1 MRLQGVSLTPDH
13 NEASPDAL
21 RARAAQAI
29 ASQSQA
35 TVTVLSSLL
44 AVEEELGYIPKEAVE
59 AVAEFTHSTIND
71 VWGVAS
77 FYPNFRFSP
86 PSRCQVEICWGTSCH
101 VMGASRIAQA
111 AMRALGL
118 EGEGDTGDGEFG
130 LRFNT
135 CLGACAQAPVASV
148 GHQLK
153 GRLTPART
161 ERMLRDLS
169 RDARGEGHG

>member
-1 MRLQGVSLTPDH
+1 MTPDA
-13 NEASPDAL
+13 NEL
-21 RARAAQAI
+21 RTKAAQAI
-29 ASQSQA
+29 VSQSQP

-44 AVEEELGYIPKEAVE
+44 AVEEELGYIPKEAIE

-86 PSRCQVEICWGTSCH
+86 PSRCQVEVCWGTSCH
-101 VMGASRIAQA
+101 IMGASRIAQA

-118 EGEGDTGDGEFG
+118 EGEGETGDGEFG

-148 GHQLK
+148 GHVLK

-161 ERMLRDLS
+161 EQMLRDLS
-169 RDARGEGHG
+169 RAAQGRGHG

>member
-1 MRLQGVSLTPDH
+1 MRLQGVSLTPDP
-13 NEASPDAL
+13 NEL
-21 RARAAQAI
+21 RAMAAQAI

-44 AVEEELGYIPKEAVE
+44 AVEEELGYVPKEAVE
-59 AVAEFTHSTIND
+59 AVAEFTNSTIND

-86 PSRCQVEICWGTSCH
+86 PSRCPVEVCWGTSCH
-101 VMGASRIAQA
+101 IMGASRIAQA

-118 EGEGDTGDGEFG
+118 EGEGDTEDGEFG

-148 GHQLK
+148 GHELK
-153 GRLTPART
+153 GRLTPALT
-161 ERMLRDLS
+161 EQTLRDLV
-169 RDARGEGHG
+169 RAARGRDGG

>member
-1 MRLQGVSLTPDH
+1 MRLQGVSLTPDP
-13 NEASPDAL
+13 NEL
-21 RARAAQAI
+21 RTRAAQAI
-29 ASQSQA
+29 ASQSQP

-59 AVAEFTHSTIND
+59 AVAEHTNSTIND

-86 PSRCQVEICWGTSCH
+86 PSRTQVEVCWGTSCH
-101 VMGASRIAQA
+101 IMGASRIAQA

-118 EGEGDTGDGEFG
+118 QAEGDTPDGEFG

-135 CLGACAQAPVASV
+135 CLGACAQAPVASI

-153 GRLTPART
+153 GRLTPAGT
-161 ERMLRDLS
+161 EQLLRDLTRAS
-169 RDARGEGHG
+169 LERTHG

>member
-1 MRLQGVSLTPDH
+1 MTPDP
-13 NEASPDAL
+13 NEL
-21 RARAAQAI
+21 RARAALAI
-29 ASQSQA
+29 ASQSQP

-77 FYPNFRFSP
+77 FYPNFRFTP
-86 PSRCQVEICWGTSCH
+86 PSRIQVEVCWGTSCH
-101 VMGASRIAQA
+101 IMGASRIAQA

-118 EGEGDTGDGEFG
+118 QAEGDTPDGEFG

-148 GHQLK
+148 AHELR
-153 GRLTPART
+153 GRLTPPRT
-161 ERMLRDLS
+161 EQLLRDI
-169 RDARGEGHG
+169 RRGSAGRAHG

>member
-29 ASQSQA
+29 ASQSQS
-35 TVTVLSSLL
+35 TVTVLSCLL
-44 AVEEELGYIPKEAVE
+44 AVEEDLGYIPKEAVE
-59 AVAEFTHSTIND
+59 AVAEFTQSTIND

-86 PSRCQVEICWGTSCH
+86 PSRCQVEVCWGTSCH
-101 VMGASRIAQA
+101 IMGASRIAQA

-148 GHQLK
+148 GHELK
-153 GRLTPART
+153 GRLTPVRT
-161 ERMLRDLS
+161 EQMLRNLS
-169 RDARGEGHG
+169 RAYRDRAHG

>member
-1 MRLQGVSLTPDH
+1 MRLQGVSLTPDA
-13 NEASPDAL
+13 NEL
-21 RARAAQAI
+21 RTKAAQAI
-29 ASQSQA
+29 VSQSQP

-44 AVEEELGYIPKEAVE
+44 AVEEELGYIPKEAIE
-59 AVAEFTHSTIND
+59 AVAEFTRSTVND

-101 VMGASRIAQA
+101 IMGASRIAQA

-118 EGEGDTGDGEFG
+118 EGEGETGDGEFG

-148 GHQLK
+148 GHALK

-161 ERMLRDLS
+161 EQMLRDLS
-169 RDARGEGHG
+169 RAAQGRGHG

>member
-1 MRLQGVSLTPDH
+1 MTPDPA
-13 NEASPDAL
+13 EL
-21 RARAAQAI
+21 RERAALAI
-29 ASQSQA
+29 ASQSQP

-59 AVAEFTHSTIND
+59 AVAERACCTIND

-86 PSRCQVEICWGTSCH
+86 PSRQQVEVCWGTSCH

-118 EGEGDTGDGEFG
+118 EGEGDTADGSFG

-135 CLGACAQAPVASV
+135 CLGACAQAPVMAL
-148 GHQLK
+148 GGRLM
-153 GRLTPART
+153 GRLTPDGA
-161 ERMLRDLS
+161 EQALQDLQREMS
-169 RDARGEGHG
+169 G

>member
-1 MRLQGVSLTPDH
+1 MTPEP
-13 NEASPDAL
+13 NEL
-21 RARAAQAI
+21 RTRAAQAV

-59 AVAEFTHSTIND
+59 AVAEFTNSTIND

-86 PSRCQVEICWGTSCH
+86 PSRCAVEVCWGTSCH
-101 VMGASRIAQA
+101 IMGASRIAQA

-118 EGEGDTGDGEFG
+118 EGEGDTEDGEFG

-148 GHQLK
+148 GHELR
-153 GRLTPART
+153 GRLTPGRT
-161 ERMLRDLS
+161 ERMLREMLRLS
-169 RDARGEGHG
+169 EGRASGNGDAGGSGGG